1 MTNVVNSFVKRY
13 LIFVIIIIL
22 LSGCELFKTQNPSEP
37 DNPPRITTKIPTEYT
52 LNKKVGDT
60 VEFEATAIDAD
71 DDTIYYKTLV
81 DDVKVNDLNTYTFNI
96 PDIGVYKVQIV
107 AYNAESDTASWTVNV
122 GNTDPVV
129 SGLYNVNGKED
140 QIVIG
145 SIVRTANIS
154 DHEDSLEEL
163 VIELSQTNPDL
174 IKVALDDD
182 NNIIVESYTADGNG
196 SSEITLKVTD
206 TNGGITEKSFAYNI
220 TPMTDIEGEILD
232 SDIWEPN
239 NALQGFAIIQ
249 GDTVWADATG
259 KYKTQIDPASS
270 INIEAGYRSLDKLN
284 PMSFITTARG
294 VLAGNDVSG
303 VDIMVVT
310 YLNNNLTPE
319 EMRILAWETNFSAL
333 DKNYTG
339 AKFPSKDMT
348 DYLVW
353 ENYTGDVFTQ
363 AEMDDLKKVIN
374 DSINVHLK
382 HPFAQVDTSYFRPQ
396 TEEERTNVTRWA
408 KSSQENTS
416 IGTLDYNNDGIV
428 DFTTI
433 TTRGDNNPTRES
445 FITGLLE
452 EGYGSRGQFGPVTH
466 PSLEGKTIAY
476 EFDTTG
482 LKQADIKFIKFI
494 EGVAREVGY
503 LVPKMPL
510 DDVFKVQE

>member
-1 MTNVVNSFVKRY
+1 MRTLHYNKFKMFWTALISNRQSLSCPAVSGSEKHHFCHPRKSISTPRLQKAGIATEGSIVYNNNGFFVTLRMTNVVNSSVKRY

-37 DNPPRITTKIPTEYT
+37 NNPPRITTKIPTEYT
-52 LNKKVGDT
+52 LNKKIGDSID
-60 VEFEATAIDAD
+60 FEITAIDAD

-154 DHEDSLEEL
+154 DHEDSLEDL

-232 SDIWEPN
+232 SD
-239 NALQGFAIIQ
+239 
-249 GDTVWADATG
+249 T
-259 KYKTQIDPASS
+259 
-270 INIEAGYRSLDKLN
+270 
-284 PMSFITTARG
+284 
-294 VLAGNDVSG
+294 
-303 VDIMVVT
+303 
-310 YLNNNLTPE
+310 
-319 EMRILAWETNFSAL
+319 
-333 DKNYTG
+333 
-339 AKFPSKDMT
+339 
-348 DYLVW
+348 
-353 ENYTGDVFTQ
+353 
-363 AEMDDLKKVIN
+363 
-374 DSINVHLK
+374 
-382 HPFAQVDTSYFRPQ
+382 
-396 TEEERTNVTRWA
+396 
-408 KSSQENTS
+408 
-416 IGTLDYNNDGIV
+416 
-428 DFTTI
+428 
-433 TTRGDNNPTRES
+433 
-445 FITGLLE
+445 
-452 EGYGSRGQFGPVTH
+452 
-466 PSLEGKTIAY
+466 
-476 EFDTTG
+476 
-482 LKQADIKFIKFI
+482 
-494 EGVAREVGY
+494 
-503 LVPKMPL
+503 
-510 DDVFKVQE
+510 

>member
-1 MTNVVNSFVKRY
+1 M
-13 LIFVIIIIL
+13 
-22 LSGCELFKTQNPSEP
+22 FKTQNPSEP

-220 TPMTDIEGEILD
+220 TPMTDIEGSILD
-232 SDIWEPN
+232 SDTWLAN
-239 NALQGFAIIQ
+239 TSLQGWILIRNAQNQAVIA
-249 GDTVWADATG
+249 DTLWTDVNG
-259 KYKTQIDPASS
+259 RYKTQIEPMTILD
-270 INIEAGYRSLDKLN
+270 IEAGYRSMDK
-284 PMSFITTARG
+284 TTAMH
-294 VLAGNDVSG
+294 S
-303 VDIMVVT
+303 
-310 YLNNNLTPE
+310 
-319 EMRILAWETNFSAL
+319 
-333 DKNYTG
+333 
-339 AKFPSKDMT
+339 
-348 DYLVW
+348 
-353 ENYTGDVFTQ
+353 
-363 AEMDDLKKVIN
+363 
-374 DSINVHLK
+374 
-382 HPFAQVDTSYFRPQ
+382 
-396 TEEERTNVTRWA
+396 
-408 KSSQENTS
+408 
-416 IGTLDYNNDGIV
+416 
-428 DFTTI
+428 
-433 TTRGDNNPTRES
+433 
-445 FITGLLE
+445 
-452 EGYGSRGQFGPVTH
+452 
-466 PSLEGKTIAY
+466 
-476 EFDTTG
+476 
-482 LKQADIKFIKFI
+482 
-494 EGVAREVGY
+494 
-503 LVPKMPL
+503 
-510 DDVFKVQE
+510 

>member
-1 MTNVVNSFVKRY
+1 MKRY

-52 LNKKVGDT
+52 LNQKVGDT

-196 SSEITLKVTD
+196 SSEITIKVTD
-206 TNGGITEKSFAYNI
+206 TNGGVTEKSFVYNI
-220 TPMTDIEGEILD
+220 TPMTDIEGSILD
-232 SDIWEPN
+232 SDTWEIN
-239 NALQGFAIIQ
+239 TSLQGWVLIRNAQNQAVIT
-249 GDTVWADATG
+249 DTLWTDSQG
-259 KYKTQIDPASS
+259 KYKTQIQPMTILD
-270 INIEAGYRSLDKLN
+270 IEAGYKSLDRAN

-294 VLAGNDVSG
+294 VLAGNDVTG
-303 VDIMVVT
+303 VDIMTVT

-319 EMRILAWETNFSAL
+319 EMRILAWETNFGPG
-333 DKNYTG
+333 NYTG
-339 AKFPSKDMT
+339 AKVPSIEMT
-348 DYLVW
+348 
-353 ENYTGDVFTQ
+353 
-363 AEMDDLKKVIN
+363 AEEIVDIKRVIA
-374 DSINVHLK
+374 DSINAHLK
-382 HPFAQVDTSYFRPQ
+382 HPFPL
-396 TEEERTNVTRWA
+396 EEVVYYEGILDEHNVVTWEKQRWG
-408 KSSQENTS
+408 NTS
-416 IGTLDYNNDGIV
+416 ISRQDYNNDGI
-428 DFTTI
+428 I
-433 TTRGDNNPTRES
+433 DNTNIETDGIHEGYYDA
-445 FITGLLE
+445 FISGLQE
-452 EGYGSRGQFGPVTH
+452 EGFASRGQYYGVLNP
-466 PSLEGKTIAY
+466 LLAGKTIAD
-476 EFDTTG
+476 EMTPAVIWIH
-482 LKQADIKFIKFI
+482 KCDIKFIKFI
-494 EGVAREVGY
+494 EGVAHEIGY
-503 LVPKMPL
+503 LRPKMPL